1 MKGIVVKTTGSWHLV
16 EVENNKIIKCK
27 IKGNLRQKEIK
38 TTNPVAVGDIVEIS
52 LYSDEEAWITNIMPR
67 KNYIIRKASNLSKE
81 AQIIASNI
89 DQAIL
94 IVTIK
99 MPETLPEFIDRFLV
113 TAETYFIPAILI
125 FNKYDLIEN
134 SQEDLEKLK
143 YLMNLYEKVGY
154 KCLETSAITG
164 KNIDKLKEIL
174 KDKITLLSGNSG
186 VGKSTLLNKI
196 NPEWNLKTGEIS
208 QVHEKGRHTT
218 TYPQMLKLPEGGYV
232 IDTPGIKSFG
242 LIDIKPQEI
251 GLRFP
256 EIFRFSKD
264 CKYNNCMHLNEPG
277 CAVIQALENGDI
289 EYIRYRSYVNM
300 VLDENNKY
308 RPAYK

>member
-1 MKGIVVKTTGSWHLV
+1 MKGLVIKTTGSWHFV
-16 EVENNKIIKCK
+16 EVDNKIVKCK
-27 IKGNLRQKEIK
+27 IKGNLRQKDIK
-38 TTNPVAVGDIVEIS
+38 TTNPIAVGDMVEIS
-52 LYSDEEAWITNIMPR
+52 FYSENEAWIMNIFPR
-67 KNYIIRKASNLSKE
+67 KNYIIRRASNLSKE

-113 TAETYFIPAILI
+113 TAESYFIPAILV
-125 FNKYDLIEN
+125 FNKYDLVEN
-134 SQEDLEKLK
+134 NKEDMEKLK
-143 YLMNLYEKVGY
+143 YMMNIYEKIGY
-154 KCLETSAITG
+154 KCIETSAVTG

-174 KDKITLLSGNSG
+174 KDKITLVSGNSG

-208 QVHEKGRHTT
+208 MVHEKGRHTT
-218 TYPQMLKLPEGGYV
+218 TYPQMLKLPDGGYV

-242 LIDIKPQEI
+242 LIDIKPEEI

-256 EIFRFSKD
+256 EIFKLSKD
-264 CKYNNCMHLNEPG
+264 CKYNNCMHLNEPD
-277 CAVIQALENGDI
+277 CAVLKALEEGNI
-289 EYIRYRSYVNM
+289 EFSRYRSYVNM
-300 VLDENNKY
+300 VLDENEKY